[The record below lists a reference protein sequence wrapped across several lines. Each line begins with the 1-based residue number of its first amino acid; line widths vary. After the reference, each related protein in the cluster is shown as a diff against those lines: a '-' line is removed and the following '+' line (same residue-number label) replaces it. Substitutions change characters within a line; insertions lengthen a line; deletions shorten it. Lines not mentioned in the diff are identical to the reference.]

1 MIVVEGEPARDALA
15 PLAKELDIAV
25 VATVTGAGKGQ
36 APGLRAL
43 GPLHR
48 ANHVVLWP
56 DNDEAGQAHMA
67 LTARRLATIGH
78 PSVQV
83 ITWPDAPE
91 KGDGADFING
101 GGTAEGVRALIDSA
115 APFDGGVD
123 AGGLVVVEAVDVE
136 PRAVRWLWLSRVP
149 MGGITMLDGDPGEG
163 KTAIA
168 LKFSSLVSQG
178 GLFPDDPTKREPRK
192 VLYISVEDDPAFT
205 LVPRLKS
212 MGANLSNVAFLV
224 LMRDPKGEERV
235 LDITRD
241 LPELEAEVA
250 RRNPALIVID
260 PVQAHIGAGTDMNRV
275 NQVRAAMAPVALL
288 AAKYDCAILIVRHFN
303 KQGGTKALYRGMGQH
318 RLLRCR
324 ASRPGRGDGRGR
336 APVAHPGQVQSRDP
350 APFRPVRAGRRA
362 VLALGRNRRRACRR
376 RTKRGR
382 FGRELAGAGAD
393 RRGAADGLRRPQAR
407 WPGRRLHDREA
418 DPRGGGRE
426 RGVDPALTAK
436 ARPARGRHPRE
447 NRVLS
452 APRGRRPC
460 S

>member
-1 MIVVEGEPARDALA
+1 
-15 PLAKELDIAV
+15 
-25 VATVTGAGKGQ
+25 
-36 APGLRAL
+36 
-43 GPLHR
+43 
-48 ANHVVLWP
+48 
-56 DNDEAGQAHMA
+56 MA

-212 MGANLSNVAFLV
+212 MGANLSNVAFLA

-303 KQGGTKALYRGMGQH
+303 KQGGTKALYRGMG
-318 RLLRCR
+318 
-324 ASRPGRGDGRGR
+324 SIDFSGVG
-336 APVAHPGQVQSRDP
+336 
-350 APFRPVRAGRRA
+350 RA
-362 VLALGRNRRRACRR
+362 VLAAVMDEDERRWLTRVKCNLATRPLSVQYELGGQPFLRWGEIADVRADGVLNGGDSGVNSPEQARIVEALR
-376 RTKRGR
+376 MAYAAHRHA
-382 FGRELAGAGAD
+382 GREDACM
-393 RRGAADGLRRPQAR
+393 
-407 WPGRRLHDREA
+407 
-418 DPRGGGRE
+418 
-426 RGVDPALTAK
+426 TAK
-436 ARPARGRHPRE
+436 QIHEAAGGTRCRSGAHCESSTSEGSSSARKQGSIGSQRTTSVFLKEGLLQLLQMIQLLQLLQRTPAQE
-447 NRVLS
+447 
-452 APRGRRPC
+452 
-460 S
+460 